1 MFLKKIM
8 DKKLP
13 FKEYTVLN
21 NNLVQSLGCSDAYR
35 AYVLAL
41 TTDKKTL
48 ETDTTI
54 EQLATFVG
62 ESSSNYIKGSRN
74 KSFNDKLKATNEVT
88 IIPFKANGRDRNK
101 YVFNQP
107 PSGGYIR
114 ISRKF
119 YDDWNH
125 LSEKALLGFI
135 LKLFS
140 VAEPHSLF
148 VIKNMRKLEKLIHM
162 GHATI
167 RKYMKQLE
175 LLGLLQPIEN
185 GWELKIEGLIID
197 QPGQKA
203 IRELINL
210 LDRLY
215 ASHEDRKE
223 LMPAYLKEYEYYRNR
238 NFEGVENLGNL
249 LVTLSCGM
257 TRYPKKEKKQAP
269 SDIIIL

>member
-101 YVFNQP
+101 YVF
-107 PSGGYIR
+107 
-114 ISRKF
+114 
-119 YDDWNH
+119 
-125 LSEKALLGFI
+125 LLAVG
-135 LKLFS
+135 
-140 VAEPHSLF
+140 
-148 VIKNMRKLEKLIHM
+148 
-162 GHATI
+162 T
-167 RKYMKQLE
+167 
-175 LLGLLQPIEN
+175 
-185 GWELKIEGLIID
+185 
-197 QPGQKA
+197 
-203 IRELINL
+203 
-210 LDRLY
+210 
-215 ASHEDRKE
+215 
-223 LMPAYLKEYEYYRNR
+223 
-238 NFEGVENLGNL
+238 
-249 LVTLSCGM
+249 
-257 TRYPKKEKKQAP
+257 
-269 SDIIIL
+269 

>member
-1 MFLKKIM
+1 M

-135 LKLFS
+135 L
-140 VAEPHSLF
+140 
-148 VIKNMRKLEKLIHM
+148 
-162 GHATI
+162 
-167 RKYMKQLE
+167 
-175 LLGLLQPIEN
+175 N
-185 GWELKIEGLIID
+185 G
-197 QPGQKA
+197 A
-203 IRELINL
+203 CT
-210 LDRLY
+210 
-215 ASHEDRKE
+215 ST
-223 LMPAYLKEYEYYRNR
+223 MEYP
-238 NFEGVENLGNL
+238 L
-249 LVTLSCGM
+249 
-257 TRYPKKEKKQAP
+257 P
-269 SDIIIL
+269 